1 MSNLIV
7 FNGGIFNSTISC
19 IVYTKQ
25 GIEEIYEKM
34 NNLFYCYKLA
44 LKKSTGESQLN
55 KSSININK
63 VNIKIEEDDFE
74 EIMDNVLHNYYKVDE
89 LKEEGIT
96 NFSSNKDNEKLGY
109 KKIQDFNCWFIA
121 MSVGPLKKI
130 ITELLKTKDIKIKFE
145 TYPKKETT
153 KSTKAKKPTI
163 KSTSSKIIKIEDDD
177 EDNDED
183 NEKPMVKPK
192 QMKTRKPKE
201 IKKVEN
207 FESDDDD
214 NGIIRP
220 IVKPKRSKSSRSY
233 SKSSSRSKEERIKT
247 NIMVKKTTSTET
259 DSDDDIQE
267 TIIKKKEEKPKQ
279 IKKSK
284 ISQEYPID
292 DDDEN
297 IDIDVLSDVYTE
309 DIPEVKDSE
318 SGSESGHGLS
328 DVDTDDCWEEIE
340 EPEPGEKKYHNYKT
354 DVWTDDE
361 SKTFP
366 KEK

>member
-7 FNGGIFNSTISC
+7 FNGGIFNSTVSC
-19 IVYTKQ
+19 IVYTNQ
-25 GIEEIYEKM
+25 DIEEIYEEM
-34 NNLFYCYKLA
+34 NNLFYCYKLV

-55 KSSININK
+55 KSSINVNK
-63 VNIKIEEDDFE
+63 INIKIEEDDFE
-74 EIMDNVLHNYYKVDE
+74 EIMDNILHNYYKIDE
-89 LKEEGIT
+89 LREEGIT
-96 NFSSNKDNEKLGY
+96 NFSSNKHNEKLGY
-109 KKIQDFNCWFIA
+109 KKIQDFDCWFIA
-121 MSVGPLKKI
+121 MSIGPLKKI
-130 ITELLKTKDIKIKFE
+130 ISELLKTKDIKIKFE
-145 TYPKKETT
+145 NYPKKETT
-153 KSTKAKKPTI
+153 KSIKAKKPTI

-177 EDNDED
+177 EDN
-183 NEKPMVKPK
+183 EKPTIKPK
-192 QMKTRKPKE
+192 QMKSRKPKE
-201 IKKVEN
+201 IKKVED

-220 IVKPKRSKSSRSY
+220 NIKPKRSKSSHSS
-233 SKSSSRSKEERIKT
+233 SKSSFRSKEERIKT

-259 DSDDDIQE
+259 DSEDDIQE
-267 TIIKKKEEKPKQ
+267 TTIKKKEEKPKQ

-284 ISQEYPID
+284 ISQEYPMV

-309 DIPEVKDSE
+309 DIPEVKDSD
-318 SGSESGHGLS
+318 SESGHGLS
-328 DVDTDDCWEEIE
+328 DADTDDCWEEIE